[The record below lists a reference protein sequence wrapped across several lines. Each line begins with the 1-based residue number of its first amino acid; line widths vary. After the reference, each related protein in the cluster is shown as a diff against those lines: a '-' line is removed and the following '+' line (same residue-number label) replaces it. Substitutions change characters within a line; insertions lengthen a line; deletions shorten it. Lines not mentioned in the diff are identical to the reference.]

1 MRTGGALEQLS
12 RARVAV
18 FDKTGTLTVGR
29 PSVARVLAV
38 PPTTESALLRF
49 AGAIEQHSGY
59 ALARSVV
66 DAALSN
72 GEILPTP
79 TDTVEEAGRGIT
91 GRVDGHYVSIGARS
105 YIAVRTA
112 GVIDHDPVPVPQDG
126 LLLRAYVSIDG
137 DFAGTIEFTDQVRPG
152 ARELLAS
159 LHALGVRRTL
169 LLSGDRAANVRN
181 VADAVGIDEAV
192 GELLAS
198 DKLMR
203 VAELSE
209 HQGPVL
215 MVGDATNDAPAL
227 SRADVGIALAGH
239 GGGVTTEAADIV
251 LLTDDLS
258 RVSEAITISR
268 RTMRIARQS
277 IWVGLGLSGLAMMI
291 AAGGSIPPVIGALL
305 QEGIDVAVI
314 VNALRASTGGRNNDR
329 RSTMTMASALLR
341 SPAG

>member
-1 MRTGGALEQLS
+1 
-12 RARVAV
+12 
-18 FDKTGTLTVGR
+18 
-29 PSVARVLAV
+29 
-38 PPTTESALLRF
+38 
-49 AGAIEQHSGY
+49 
-59 ALARSVV
+59 VV
-66 DAALSN
+66 EAALSAD
-72 GEILPTP
+72 GILPTP

-91 GRVDGHYVSIGARS
+91 GRVDGRAVSIGARS
-105 YIAVRTA
+105 YIDVRTA
-112 GVIDHDPVPVPQDG
+112 GVIDHDDEVMPGDG
-126 LLLRAYVSIDG
+126 LLLRAYVSIDAH
-137 DFAGTIEFTDQVRPG
+137 FAGTIEFTDQVRPG
-152 ARELLAS
+152 ARDLIAS
-159 LHALGVRRTL
+159 LHGLGVRRTL
-169 LLSGDRAANVRN
+169 LLSGDRAASVRS

-203 VAELSE
+203 VSELSE

-227 SRADVGIALAGH
+227 SRADVGVALAGH
-239 GGGVTTEAADIV
+239 GGGVTAEAADIV

-277 IWVGLGLSGLAMMI
+277 IWVGLGLSGLAMI
-291 AAGGSIPPVIGALL
+291 VAAGGSIPPVIGALL

-314 VNALRASTGGRNNDR
+314 VNALRASTGAGKGIVSDDSGK
-329 RSTMTMASALLR
+329 RSTVTRSSALLR